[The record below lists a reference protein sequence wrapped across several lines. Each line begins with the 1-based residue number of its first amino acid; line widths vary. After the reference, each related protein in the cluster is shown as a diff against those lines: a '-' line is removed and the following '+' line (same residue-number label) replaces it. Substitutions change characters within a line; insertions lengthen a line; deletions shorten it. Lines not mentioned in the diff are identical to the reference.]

1 MADEKL
7 TALPLASALTGT
19 EVLYGV
25 QSDTSV
31 KVSGNQIKSFAN
43 VPGGTAAQVQFND
56 NGAFGGFTVSGDGTL
71 DTSTGALTV
80 SKLGGVPVSSNYV
93 AKTGT
98 YAIAA
103 GDFVINCTANTF
115 TVTLPTAV
123 GIAGKQYCVK
133 NSGTGVI
140 TIATTSA
147 QTIDGTASKVLSVQ
161 YESLWFMS
169 NGANWIVI

>member
-1 MADEKL
+1 MADAKL
-7 TALPLASALTGT
+7 PALPSATTLGGT
-19 EVLYGV
+19 EVVYGV
-25 QSDTSV
+25 QSTNSV
-31 KVSGNQIKSFAN
+31 KISANQIKTFSN

-71 DTSTGALTV
+71 NTATGALTI
-80 SKLGGVPVSSNYV
+80 SKIGGVPFSSNYV

-98 YAIAA
+98 YAIGT

-123 GIAGKQYCVK
+123 GVAGKQYCVK

-147 QTIDGTASKVLSVQ
+147 QTIDGNNAKVLAVQ

>member
-25 QSDTSV
+25 QADTSV
-31 KVSGNQIKSFAN
+31 KVSGNQIKTFSN
-43 VPGGTAAQVQFND
+43 VPGGTTTQVQFND

-71 DTSTGALTV
+71 NTTTGALTI
-80 SKLGGVPVSSNYV
+80 SKIGGVPVSSNYV
-93 AKTGT
+93 AKTGAYT
-98 YAIAA
+98 VAA

-123 GIAGKQYCVK
+123 GVAGKQYCVK

-147 QTIDGTASKVLSVQ
+147 QTIDGLTSRALAVQ
-161 YESLWFMS
+161 YESFWVMS
-169 NGANWIVI
+169 NGANWIII

>member
-25 QSDTSV
+25 QVDTSV
-31 KVSGNQIKSFAN
+31 KISGNQIKSFAN

-56 NGAFGGFTVSGDGTL
+56 NGAFNGFDVGGDGTL
-71 DTSTGALTV
+71 VTSTGALTI
-80 SKLGGVPVSSNYV
+80 SKIDSVPVSSKYV
-93 AKTGT
+93 AKTSGYT
-98 YAIAA
+98 A
-103 GDFVINCTANTF
+103 GATDFVVDCTANTF

-140 TIATTSA
+140 TIGTTSA
-147 QTIDGTASKVLSVQ
+147 QTIDGAENRKLSVQ
-161 YESLWFMS
+161 YESFWVIS
-169 NGANWIVI
+169 DGANWKII

>member
-7 TALPLASALTGT
+7 TALPLASNLTGA

-25 QSDTSV
+25 QADTSV
-31 KVSGNQIKSFAN
+31 KVSGNQIKAFSN

-56 NGAFGGFTVSGDGTL
+56 NGAFGGFTVGGDGTL
-71 DTSTGALTV
+71 VTSTGALTI
-80 SKLGGVPVSSNYV
+80 SKIDSVPVSSKYV
-93 AKTGT
+93 AKTSGYT
-98 YAIAA
+98 A
-103 GDFVINCTANTF
+103 GATDFVVDCTANTF

-123 GIAGKQYCVK
+123 GVAGKQYCVK

-147 QTIDGTASKVLSVQ
+147 QTIDGAENRKLSVQ
-161 YESLWFMS
+161 YESFWVIS
-169 NGANWIVI
+169 DGANWKII